1 MGVNFFCTI
10 AILTKTTNTMKLRN
24 SFLIAAGIFFFAVA
38 FINFAKAGDDGG
50 ENPDGSLSSE
60 FNATTVYDTLCTA
73 YLWTKYDANTGTI
86 NAVINES
93 AEPPTFNHMLTGQLD
108 GKKDVCVY
116 CEGDICF
123 PTKCSSLW
131 DLAVEHGLM

>member
-1 MGVNFFCTI
+1 
-10 AILTKTTNTMKLRN
+10 MKLNN
-24 SFLIAAGIFFFAVA
+24 SFLIAAGAFFFAAA

-50 ENPDGSLSSE
+50 ENPDGPPSSE

-73 YLWTKYDANTGTI
+73 YLWTKYDVNTGTI
-86 NAVINES
+86 NVVVNES
-93 AEPPTFNHMLTGQLD
+93 AEPPTFMHMLKDQLD

-123 PTKCSSLW
+123 PSECSSVW